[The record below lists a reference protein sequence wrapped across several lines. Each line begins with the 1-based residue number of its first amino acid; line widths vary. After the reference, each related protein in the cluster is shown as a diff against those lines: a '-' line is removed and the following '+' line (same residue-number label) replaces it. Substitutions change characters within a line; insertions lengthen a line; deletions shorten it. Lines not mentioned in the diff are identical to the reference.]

1 MTRGKR
7 IRSGAWGGLRSLA
20 GTEMILD
27 PAAGQV
33 QRGPKPPTDL

>member
-1 MTRGKR
+1 VAEEFVVGHGAA
-7 IRSGAWGGLRSLA
+7 SGPRA

-33 QRGPKPPTDL
+33 QPKRDSNSA